1 MSHAVTLSGPV
12 LVTGGGGFLGRALV
26 RRLLDRGLQV
36 RSLARGDY
44 PELRGW
50 GAQTFAG
57 SVDDPRIVADA
68 ARGCEV
74 VFHTA
79 AKVGTSMRRA
89 DFVRTNV
96 IGTQTIIDACREHGI
111 AKLIYS
117 SSPSVVHG
125 GGDLEGVDE
134 RAPYPEHF
142 GAHYPATKAEAERR
156 VLAANGRTLSTVAL
170 RPHLVWGPGD
180 TNLLPRLVARAK
192 AGRLRLVGDVPK
204 RIDTTYIDNAVDA
217 HLLAAQALHPGAA
230 CAGRA
235 YFIANGEPIA
245 QAEMIDRM
253 LAAAGL
259 PPVTR
264 RISTRAARAVGA
276 VLELAYWASGSAAEP
291 IMTRWLAE
299 QLSSAHWFDL
309 GAAQRDLGYVPA
321 VSTDEGLRRLRRS
334 LAQ

>member
-1 MSHAVTLSGPV
+1 MPDAVTISGPV

-26 RRLLDRGLQV
+26 RRLLDRGVEV

-57 SVDDPRIVADA
+57 SVDDPRIVGEAS
-68 ARGCEV
+68 RGCAV

-79 AKVGTSMRRA
+79 AKVGTSMRRD

-96 IGTQTIIDACREHGI
+96 IGTQTIIDACREHGV
-111 AKLIYS
+111 AKLVYT
-117 SSPSVVHG
+117 SSPSVVHA

-134 RAPYPEHF
+134 RARYPEHF

-156 VLAANGRTLSTVAL
+156 VLAANGATLSTVAL

-204 RIDTTYIDNAVDA
+204 LIDTTYIDNAVDA
-217 HLLAAQALHPGAA
+217 HVLAAQALHPGAA

-235 YFIANGEPIA
+235 YFIANDEPIA
-245 QAEMIDRM
+245 QDAMIGRM

-259 PPVTR
+259 PPPTR
-264 RISTRAARAVGA
+264 RISIRAARAVGA
-276 VLELAYWASGSAAEP
+276 VLELAYWASGSAGEP

-309 GAAQRDLGYVPA
+309 GAARRDLGYVPA
-321 VSTDEGLRRLRRS
+321 VSTDEGLLRLRRS
-334 LAQ
+334 LER